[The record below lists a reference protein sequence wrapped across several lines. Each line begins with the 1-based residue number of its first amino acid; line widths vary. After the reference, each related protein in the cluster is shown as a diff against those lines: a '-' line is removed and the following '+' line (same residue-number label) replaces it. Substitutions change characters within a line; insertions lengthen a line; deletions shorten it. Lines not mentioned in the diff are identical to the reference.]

1 VLHLRAITHIDMN
14 AFYCSCHT
22 ANNPGLYQGKPTAV
36 AGNPETR
43 HGILVTASYEARAQG
58 VKATMTVAE
67 AKRLCPSI
75 ILIPPDFEL
84 YRAYSNKVFS
94 VVYTYTPIVEVFSI
108 DECFA
113 DMTGSSQFGSPVE
126 IANQLQ
132 KRILQELGLPCS
144 IGIGPNR
151 FLAKMASDFRKPLGI
166 TEIWPDNVSTLL
178 WTLSID
184 EMFGVGKQTAKRLR
198 NLGIETIG
206 DLAHYQMDKLIR
218 FFGVRG
224 KWLHDHANGRDDSPV
239 NPDNGSAKSI
249 GHSVT
254 LAEDTRNEEDIQAT
268 LLNLADQVGRRV
280 RKHNLA
286 GKAVSVTIRFGNL
299 KTITRSR
306 TLDLPT
312 DLTEDIYS
320 IAKSLVL
327 GNLGHHKV
335 RLLGVSLGQLSGRE
349 ETERQTTVQT
359 SLFSDPPDEK
369 SEKKKQDTIRLRK
382 LTEVTDR
389 LRNRYGED
397 IVIRGSMLN
406 PHESN
411 RIRDKKI
418 HGTSL
423 QKDTLDNRHTEE

>member
-1 VLHLRAITHIDMN
+1 MN
-14 AFYCSCHT
+14 AFYCSCH
-22 ANNPGLYQGKPTAV
+22 AAMNPDLYRGRPTAV

-43 HGILVTASYEARAQG
+43 HGILVTASYEARAFG

-67 AKRLCPSI
+67 AKRYCPSI
-75 ILIPPDFEL
+75 ILIPPNFEL
-84 YRAYSNKVFS
+84 YRMFSNRVFS
-94 VVYTYTPIVEVFSI
+94 IVQTFTPVIEIFSI

-113 DMTGSSQFGSPVE
+113 DMTGSSQFGSPLQ
-126 IANQLQ
+126 IATMLQ
-132 KRILQELGLPCS
+132 EKILKELGLPCS

-151 FLAKMASDFRKPLGI
+151 FLAKMASDFKKPLGI
-166 TEIWPDNVSTLL
+166 TEIWPDKIQSLL
-178 WTLSID
+178 WPLPID
-184 EMFGVGKQTAKRLR
+184 DMFGVGKQTAKRLR

-206 DLAHYQMDKLIR
+206 DLAHYNVEKLVR

-224 KWLHDHANGRDDSPV
+224 RLIHEHANGLDDSPV
-239 NPDNGSAKSI
+239 KADSGQVKSI

-254 LAEDTRNEEDIQAT
+254 LAHDTRDPGEIQTT

-280 RKHNLA
+280 RKHQLT
-286 GKAVSVTIRFGNL
+286 GKTVSVTIRFSNM

-306 TLDLPT
+306 TLDEAT
-312 DLTEDIYS
+312 DLTENIYAV
-320 IAKSLVL
+320 AKSLIEK
-327 GNLGHHKV
+327 NLAHHRV
-335 RLLGVSLGQLSGRE
+335 RLLGVSLGQLSERGS
-349 ETERQTTVQT
+349 TEKSHAVQT
-359 SLFSDPPDEK
+359 SLFPNSSNVE
-369 SEKKKQDTIRLRK
+369 SEKQKQDTTRLRR

-411 RIRDKKI
+411 RIRNKKI

-423 QKDTLDNRHTEE
+423 QKDTLDNDSN